1 MKKYASVACLVLTV
15 ILFSGPWLRAQ
26 ASPQGDPQARM
37 RLRENISDLYL
48 LRLTR
53 ALELTEE
60 QTAKLYPFLTRV
72 EKEKAALQR
81 QMGLDLRD
89 LRAELANASAG
100 EGNVLGLVA
109 RIREARRT
117 IRRKDDEVENVLEG
131 VLTPIQKARY
141 LIFTVEF
148 LRSVGE
154 KLERAR
160 GLRAPIKRTP

>member
-1 MKKYASVACLVLTV
+1 MKKYLPIAGM
-15 ILFSGPWLRAQ
+15 ILSLGLGSWSMAHG
-26 ASPQGDPQARM
+26 APQGEPQART
-37 RLRENISDLYL
+37 RLRENISNLYL

-72 EKEKAALQR
+72 EKEKTVLQR
-81 QMGLDLRD
+81 RMGLDLKG
-89 LRAELANASAG
+89 LRAELAKSPAG
-100 EGNVLGLVA
+100 EEAILGLVT
-109 RIREARRT
+109 RIREARRA
-117 IRRKDDEVENVLEG
+117 IRQKDDEVEAVLEG
-131 VLTPIQKARY
+131 VLTPVQRARY

-154 KLERAR
+154 NLERAR

>member
-1 MKKYASVACLVLTV
+1 MKKYAPAAVFVLILVM
-15 ILFSGPWLRAQ
+15 GPWAIAQ
-26 ASPQGDPQARM
+26 GARQGDPQARM
-37 RLRENISDLYL
+37 RLRENISNLYL

-53 ALELTEE
+53 ALELTGE

-72 EKEKAALQR
+72 EKEKGILQR

-89 LRAELANASAG
+89 LRAELANSAAG
-100 EGNVLGLVA
+100 EEKFLGLVA

-117 IRRKDDEVENVLEG
+117 IRQKDEEVEDVLEG
-131 VLTPIQKARY
+131 LLTPVQKARY
-141 LIFTVEF
+141 LIFTVDF
-148 LRSVGE
+148 LRIIGE